1 MSKDIVL
8 AFSGGLDTSFCVPYL
23 QEQGWAVH
31 TVFADTGGVDAE
43 ERAFIEQRAQEL
55 GVASHVTVDG
65 GPAIWDGFVKPFV
78 WAGEG
83 YQGQY
88 PLLVSDRYLIVD
100 AALKRAAELGTRAIA
115 HGCTGM
121 GNDQVRF
128 DLAVK
133 AQGDYQ
139 IVAPIREIQKEHT
152 QTRAYE
158 QAYLE
163 ERGFGVRAKQ
173 QAYTINENL
182 LGVTMSGGEIDHWKA
197 PGEGA
202 RGWCKPRAEWPSET
216 LQVTLGFDEGEAVTL
231 DGEKLPGDADAGQA
245 QRAVRAVRRGPRH
258 VHRRHHDRPEGP
270 HRVRSAGPD
279 LAADRAP
286 RAGRSGAD
294 QAAEPLQAGG
304 GAQVGGAGLR
314 RLLPRPAEDRPGGL
328 PGVQPGQR
336 QRRSGAGNHA
346 AARSMRWR
354 SQSPHIL
361 NAKGATYAQS
371 ADWGVEEAEGF
382 IKLFGMSSHPV
393 GRGQPSGEQGERPN
407 MGDFS
412 ISTDKDRLD
421 IGLIHR
427 FLAGEA
433 YWCRGIPRDVVE
445 RAIAGS
451 LCFGGYLDGG
461 QVAFARVVTDGATFA
476 YLADVFVLPDHR
488 GHGYSKQLV
497 AAVMAHPSL
506 QGLRRFMLATS
517 DAHALYARHGFA
529 TPAHPATLM
538 EKLVPDVYTALA

>member
-1 MSKDIVL
+1 MTASESKDIVL

-23 QEQGWAVH
+23 KERGWNVH

-43 ERAFIEQRAQEL
+43 ERAFIEQRAAEL

-100 AALKRAAELGTRAIA
+100 AALKRAAELGTNAIA

-133 AQGDYQ
+133 ASGDYR

-173 QAYTINENL
+173 KSYTINENL
-182 LGVTMSGGEIDHWKA
+182 LGLTMSGGEIDKWEA

-202 RGWCKPRAEWPSET
+202 RGWCAPRAEWPEAP
-216 LQVTLGFDEGEAVTL
+216 LRVTIGFKHGEAVSL
-231 DGEKLPGDADAGQA
+231 DGKPVAGAALLAKLNALFAPYGVGRGVYTGDTVIGLKGRIVFEAPGL
-245 QRAVRAVRRGPRH
+245 V
-258 VHRRHHDRPEGP
+258 
-270 HRVRSAGPD
+270 SL
-279 LAADRAP
+279 LAAHRALEETVLTKQQNRFKP
-286 RAGRSGAD
+286 EVARKWVELVYEGFYHDPLKADLEAFLQSSQAVVNGEVMLETRGGRVDAV
-294 QAAEPLQAGG
+294 A
-304 GAQVGGAGLR
+304 VT
-314 RLLPRPAEDRPGGL
+314 
-328 PGVQPGQR
+328 
-336 QRRSGAGNHA
+336 
-346 AARSMRWR
+346 
-354 SQSPHIL
+354 SPHIL

-382 IKLFGMSSHPV
+382 IKLFGMSS
-393 GRGQPSGEQGERPN
+393 
-407 MGDFS
+407 
-412 ISTDKDRLD
+412 
-421 IGLIHR
+421 
-427 FLAGEA
+427 
-433 YWCRGIPRDVVE
+433 
-445 RAIAGS
+445 
-451 LCFGGYLDGG
+451 
-461 QVAFARVVTDGATFA
+461 
-476 YLADVFVLPDHR
+476 
-488 GHGYSKQLV
+488 
-497 AAVMAHPSL
+497 
-506 QGLRRFMLATS
+506 
-517 DAHALYARHGFA
+517 
-529 TPAHPATLM
+529 TLWA
-538 EKLVPDVYTALA
+538 EINR